1 MHGFDQQG
9 QVDFVTIEG
18 TTKLVDDVV
27 ETVRKAVV
35 GTMGPNGKVSVIS
48 AGTRAKV
55 TKDGVTVARSIKF
68 NDPRMELINRIV
80 TEASLKTDEEC
91 GDGTTTTT
99 LLLAAFYKLYRE
111 FDSYQQQAL
120 LDRLVRLWIQAL
132 EEATIHVD
140 AHDERLYD
148 LALTS
153 SNNDEALSEL
163 VVELYREDPHSF
175 PVIDLIQGVE
185 SEDKVHRTDGLT
197 LGAVY
202 SNHQYAPNGA
212 NQGTYECYVPLV
224 LDMTFRDGDAGQLTQ
239 LLKHLSDKYARG
251 VTVDTTNGPTEVP
264 VTVILIARAFESSMD
279 SGLLKVNA
287 GLAQQARSL
296 GIETPLRFVAC
307 RVDGAGGSIGS
318 YMLQDI
324 SIMLGTTMVN
334 AVEQA
339 LVAELPVCTDKL
351 TISQARSVLVPSL
364 EARERI
370 NKRVEE
376 VQEVLNNYDGK
387 TRYNTRARFDERRI
401 RQMTGKLVT
410 IWVGG
415 ETDSD
420 VIERKDRF
428 EDVIKAVKS
437 ALVNG
442 IVPGVGTT
450 LIATANRLPAMLTED
465 MGAARYPNHW
475 KEILGGV
482 IDVAHEQHNIL
493 MEDVQ
498 DLEEGQVMNL
508 ATGEIGTPVELG
520 VYDTAFASITALKGG
535 AKAAKILANLRSV
548 MISNKLDMRSLDN

>member
-1 MHGFDQQG
+1 MQGFDQNG

-18 TTKLVDDVV
+18 TTQLVDDVV
-27 ETVRKAVV
+27 ERVRKAVV
-35 GTMGPNGKVSVIS
+35 GTMGPNGKISVIS

-68 NDPRMELINRIV
+68 NDPRMELINRMV

-99 LLLAAFYKLYRE
+99 LLLAAFTKLYRE

-140 AHDERLYD
+140 AQDERLYD

-212 NQGTYECYVPLV
+212 TQGTYECYVPLV
-224 LDMTFRDGDAGQLTQ
+224 LDMTFRDSDAAQLTQ
-239 LLKHLSDKYARG
+239 LLKFLSQKFG
-251 VTVDTTNGPTEVP
+251 NGADGKP
-264 VTVILIARAFESSMD
+264 VTVILIARSFETSMD
-279 SGLLKVNA
+279 NALLQINKMLQIESQKK
-287 GLAQQARSL
+287 GAQHALQFA
-296 GIETPLRFVAC
+296 AC
-307 RVDGAGGSIGS
+307 RVNGAGGSIGS

-324 SIMLGTTMVN
+324 SIMLGCTMVN
-334 AVEQA
+334 SVEQA
-339 LVAELPVCTDKL
+339 LVADLPVRTDKL
-351 TISQARSVLVPSL
+351 TISQARSVLVPSP

-376 VQEVLNNYDGK
+376 VQQVLNSYDGK

-415 ETDSD
+415 ETESD
-420 VIERKDRF
+420 IIERKDRF

-465 MGAARYPNHW
+465 MGSARYPQHW

-482 IDVAHEQHNIL
+482 IDVAHEQRNIL
-493 MEDVQ
+493 MEGVTG
-498 DLEEGQVMNL
+498 LGEGQVMNL

-520 VYDTAFASITALKGG
+520 VYDTAFASITALRGG
-535 AKAAKILANLRSV
+535 ATAAKQLANLRSV

>member
-18 TTKLVDDVV
+18 ATKLVDDVV

-224 LDMTFRDGDAGQLTQ
+224 LDMAFRDSDAAELTQ
-239 LLKHLSDKYARG
+239 LLKFLSQKFAG
-251 VTVDTTNGPTEVP
+251 GAAGKP
-264 VTVILIARAFESSMD
+264 VTVILIARSFESTMD
-279 SGLLKVNA
+279 NALLQINKM
-287 GLAQQARSL
+287 LQIEAQKKGALHVLQFA
-296 GIETPLRFVAC
+296 AC
-307 RVDGAGGSIGS
+307 RVNGAGGSIGS

-324 SIMLGTTMVN
+324 SIMLGCTMVN
-334 AVEQA
+334 SVEQA
-339 LVAELPVCTDKL
+339 MVADLPVRTDKL
-351 TISQARSVLVPSL
+351 TISQARSVLVPSP

-420 VIERKDRF
+420 IIERKDRF

-450 LIATANRLPAMLTED
+450 LIATANRLPTMLTED
-465 MGAARYPNHW
+465 MGGARYPNHW

>member
-212 NQGTYECYVPLV
+212 TQGTYECYVPLV
-224 LDMTFRDGDAGQLTQ
+224 LDMTFRDSDATELTQ
-239 LLKHLSDKYARG
+239 LLKFLSQKFAG
-251 VTVDTTNGPTEVP
+251 GTAGKP
-264 VTVILIARAFESSMD
+264 VTVILIARSFESSMD
-279 SGLLKVNA
+279 NALLQINKM
-287 GLAQQARSL
+287 LQIEAQKKGAQHAL
-296 GIETPLRFVAC
+296 QFAAC
-307 RVDGAGGSIGS
+307 RVNGAGGSIGS

-324 SIMLGTTMVN
+324 SIMLGCTMVN
-334 AVEQA
+334 SVEQA
-339 LVAELPVCTDKL
+339 MVADLPVRTDKL
-351 TISQARSVLVPSL
+351 TISQARSVLVPSP

>member
-18 TTKLVDDVV
+18 ATKLVDDVV

-224 LDMTFRDGDAGQLTQ
+224 LDMAFRDSDAAELTQ
-239 LLKHLSDKYARG
+239 LLKFLSQKFAG
-251 VTVDTTNGPTEVP
+251 GAAGKP
-264 VTVILIARAFESSMD
+264 VTVILIARSFESTMD
-279 SGLLKVNA
+279 NALLQINKM
-287 GLAQQARSL
+287 LQIEAQKKGALHVLQFA
-296 GIETPLRFVAC
+296 AC
-307 RVDGAGGSIGS
+307 RVNGAGGSIGS

-324 SIMLGTTMVN
+324 SIMLGCTMVN
-334 AVEQA
+334 SVEQA
-339 LVAELPVCTDKL
+339 MVADLPVRTDKL
-351 TISQARSVLVPSL
+351 TISQARSVLVPSP

-420 VIERKDRF
+420 IIERKDRF

-465 MGAARYPNHW
+465 MGGARYPNHW

>member
-18 TTKLVDDVV
+18 ATKLVDDVV

-224 LDMTFRDGDAGQLTQ
+224 LDMAFRDSDAAELTQ
-239 LLKHLSDKYARG
+239 LLKFLSQKFAG
-251 VTVDTTNGPTEVP
+251 GAAGKP
-264 VTVILIARAFESSMD
+264 VTVILIARSFESTMD
-279 SGLLKVNA
+279 NALLQINKM
-287 GLAQQARSL
+287 LQIEAQKKGAHHVLQFA
-296 GIETPLRFVAC
+296 AC
-307 RVDGAGGSIGS
+307 RVNGAGGSIGS

-324 SIMLGTTMVN
+324 SIMLGCTMVN
-334 AVEQA
+334 SVEQA
-339 LVAELPVCTDKL
+339 MVADLPVRTDKL
-351 TISQARSVLVPSL
+351 TISQARSVLVPSP

-420 VIERKDRF
+420 IIERKDRF

-465 MGAARYPNHW
+465 MGGARYPNHW